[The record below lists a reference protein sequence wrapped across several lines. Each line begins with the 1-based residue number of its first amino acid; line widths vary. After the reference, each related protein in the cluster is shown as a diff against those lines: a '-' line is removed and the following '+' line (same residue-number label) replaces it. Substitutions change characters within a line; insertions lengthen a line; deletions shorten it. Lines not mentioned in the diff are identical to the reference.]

1 MAAMFS
7 LRDDANLRE
16 FVLENVEHFGEER
29 VLGTG
34 SYGSVQEV
42 MINGEVYAA
51 KKIHEVLLETD
62 KRGGVANIA
71 GNYHRECRLMARI
84 RHPNITQFIGL
95 CFVTGSRLPLLVM
108 ERLDSSLDDLLEST
122 PNIPLSVCQYI
133 LVCVAQG
140 LLHLHCESVIH
151 RDLTARNVL
160 LTVSLRAKITDFGN
174 SRIVNLEPGR
184 LARTLTRFPGTLV
197 YMPPEALSDGGHSVY
212 GPSLDVF
219 SFGVL
224 QLFALTQVFPGDL
237 LAPTYSDP
245 NNPDH
250 LLARSEFERRGP
262 YTALLER
269 SLAGGREH
277 PLFGLVRECLAN
289 TPERRPATTDLLSSL
304 EEVGREMDGG
314 LLQLDIARV
323 KTARTLRAKEKRI
336 EVLQREVVEKDRI
349 LERKDEQLT
358 EKDALLAQKDEEVA
372 DKDTQLARQQQ
383 ISNSVRA
390 DAATKDGMIADKDRQ
405 LSELEST
412 IISQREAAL
421 VERDALLQGPPLREL
436 RPPLTLKRGKDMPIE
451 MGTSVQNGDTVY
463 VGGDNADNDRDVAAT
478 DAISTDQNRG
488 PINND
493 DKYEEIRKAAA
504 SLTPKSMRKID
515 AVLTEV
521 ESTTPAKSISIL
533 LTGKTCVGKS
543 TLANGILGLEVDD
556 DRAAQEGGSIK
567 ARCTTEVRMHQQNK
581 NGVLITV
588 WDSPGLQDGTEDQD
602 QYLQQIKLKC
612 SQRDLTMYCI
622 KMIETRFFRGHDNPD
637 VVAMEKFTKAFG
649 YEFWKSTII
658 VLTYANTME
667 AFNVEWE
674 DLSKLEKA
682 KAFEAEVQ
690 EWKDKIRLILIDD
703 IKVPQKIVHGIRI
716 VPAGHARRPNLPGIE
731 YWLTHL
737 WFQCVWTMP
746 TEGARIAMVKI
757 NEKRM
762 KNEDDVREDG
772 VTRWTSADQ
781 QPLVVVGDSSA
792 IKVVAISG
800 TSGGAA
806 GATVGALIGLI
817 GGPPGAAL
825 GATIGGLIG
834 ATVGGGAGGI
844 YKHVTK

>member
-421 VERDALLQGPPLREL
+421 VERDALLQAHREQIQH
-436 RPPLTLKRGKDMPIE
+436 KDAE
-451 MGTSVQNGDTVY
+451 LV
-463 VGGDNADNDRDVAAT
+463 RR
-478 DAISTDQNRG
+478 DAIIQQQRQ
-488 PINND
+488 
-493 DKYEEIRKAAA
+493 
-504 SLTPKSMRKID
+504 
-515 AVLTEV
+515 V
-521 ESTTPAKSISIL
+521 ISRE
-533 LTGKTCVGKS
+533 K
-543 TLANGILGLEVDD
+543 
-556 DRAAQEGGSIK
+556 
-567 ARCTTEVRMHQQNK
+567 
-581 NGVLITV
+581 GV
-588 WDSPGLQDGTEDQD
+588 
-602 QYLQQIKLKC
+602 C
-612 SQRDLTMYCI
+612 
-622 KMIETRFFRGHDNPD
+622 
-637 VVAMEKFTKAFG
+637 
-649 YEFWKSTII
+649 
-658 VLTYANTME
+658 
-667 AFNVEWE
+667 
-674 DLSKLEKA
+674 
-682 KAFEAEVQ
+682 
-690 EWKDKIRLILIDD
+690 
-703 IKVPQKIVHGIRI
+703 
-716 VPAGHARRPNLPGIE
+716 
-731 YWLTHL
+731 
-737 WFQCVWTMP
+737 
-746 TEGARIAMVKI
+746 
-757 NEKRM
+757 
-762 KNEDDVREDG
+762 
-772 VTRWTSADQ
+772 
-781 QPLVVVGDSSA
+781 
-792 IKVVAISG
+792 
-800 TSGGAA
+800 
-806 GATVGALIGLI
+806 
-817 GGPPGAAL
+817 
-825 GATIGGLIG
+825 
-834 ATVGGGAGGI
+834 
-844 YKHVTK
+844 